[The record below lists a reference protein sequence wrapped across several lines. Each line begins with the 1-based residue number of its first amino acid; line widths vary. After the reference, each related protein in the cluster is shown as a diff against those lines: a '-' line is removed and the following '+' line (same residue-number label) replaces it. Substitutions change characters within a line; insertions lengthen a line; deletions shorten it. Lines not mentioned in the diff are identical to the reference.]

1 MQINYALTMKAEMP
15 VHNEQQQEAFFRYYD
30 KMVQNFQK
38 LQSQIIQ
45 ALKALAPTDFDVRN

>member
-1 MQINYALTMKAEMP
+1 MKAEMP

-30 KMVQNFQK
+30 EMVQNFQK

-45 ALKALAPTDFDVRN
+45 ALKALAPTDFDVRNWRI